1 MDKHPDVTGLILA
14 GGRATRMGGVDKG
27 LVHFQDRALVEHVLL
42 RLQPQ
47 VGPIIINANRSLA
60 DYERFGMNIVTDGPD
75 LSTAFVG
82 PLAGILAGMRAATTP
97 WILAVPCDAPFV
109 PADLAARLLAH
120 RGVASAAVA
129 RTRDGMQPV
138 FCLLSTGLAP
148 DLARALDQ
156 GLRKTERW
164 LRDIGAAEVPFED
177 ARAFANF
184 NAPDDLH
191 NDDPSNTH

>member
-1 MDKHPDVTGLILA
+1 MAKHHEVTGLILA

-27 LVHFQDRALVEHVLL
+27 LVCFQGRTLVEHVIL

-47 VGPIIINANRSLA
+47 VGPIIINANRSL
-60 DYERFGMNIVTDGPD
+60 DEYQRFGLSIVTDGPA
-75 LSTAFVG
+75 LSTEFVG
-82 PLAGILAGMRAATTP
+82 PLAGLLAGMRAAITP

-109 PADLAARLLAH
+109 PADLAARLLAA
-120 RGVASAAVA
+120 RGETGAVA

-138 FCLLSTGLAP
+138 FCLLSTSLAP

-156 GLRKTERW
+156 GSRKTERW

-184 NAPDDLH
+184 NALDDLR
-191 NDDPSNTH
+191 NDGSSQSH